1 MLSINDTMLLLIDA
15 QEKLFNA
22 MSNKEDLQKNTQ
34 RLVEGLKVLD
44 VPIVVTEQNPKGLGP
59 TINEI
64 VELLPAYNPLDKK
77 CFSCCQAPNIMEA
90 TKAVGRPNILLAGI
104 EMHVCVYQ
112 TCAELLEMGYRVEIV
127 ADAVSSRSEYNKHIG
142 LKKCLGLGASV
153 TCVETALFELL
164 RTAEHEHFKAI
175 SKIIR

>member
-1 MLSINDTMLLLIDA
+1 MLAINDTMLILIDA

-22 MSNKEDLQKNTQ
+22 MSNKEELQKHTKN
-34 RLVEGLKVLD
+34 LVEGLKTLN
-44 VPIVVTEQNPKGLGP
+44 VPVIVTEQNPKGLGP
-59 TINEI
+59 TLNELI
-64 VELLPAYNPLDKK
+64 ETLPAYEPLEKK
-77 CFSCCQAPNIMEA
+77 CFSCCQKPEIMQ
-90 TKAVGRPNILLAGI
+90 AVKNTARPNVLLAGI

-112 TCAELLEMGYRVEIV
+112 TCVELLEQGYHVEIV
-127 ADAVSSRSEYNKHIG
+127 ADAVSSRSEFNRRIG
-142 LKKCLGLGASV
+142 LKKCMALGAAV

>member
-1 MLSINDTMLLLIDA
+1 MLAVNNTMLLLIDA

-22 MSNKEDLQKNTQ
+22 MSDKEDLQKNIQ
-34 RLVEGLKVLD
+34 RLVEGLKVLG
-44 VPIVVTEQNPKGLGP
+44 VPVVVTEQNPKGLGP
-59 TINEI
+59 TLGDITA
-64 VELLPAYNPLDKK
+64 LLPVYHPLEKK
-77 CFSCCQAPNIMEA
+77 CFSCCDDAAILQAVK
-90 TKAVGRPNILLAGI
+90 TQGRPNILLAGI

-112 TCAELLEMGYRVEIV
+112 TCADLLELGYKVEIA
-127 ADAVSSRSEYNKHIG
+127 ADAVSSRSAFNKRIG

>member
-1 MLSINDTMLLLIDA
+1 MLSVSDTMLLLIDA

-22 MSNKEDLQKNTQ
+22 MSNKEELLKNTQ

-44 VPIVVTEQNPKGLGP
+44 VPIVVTEQNPRGLGP
-59 TINEI
+59 TLSGI
-64 VELLPAYNPLDKK
+64 VELLPAYSPLDKK
-77 CFSCCQAPNIMEA
+77 CFSCCQASNIMEA
-90 TKAVGRPNILLAGI
+90 VKAVGRPNILLAGI

-112 TCAELLEMGYRVEIV
+112 TCAELLEMGYKVEIA
-127 ADAVSSRSEYNKHIG
+127 ADAVSSRNEYNKRIG
-142 LKKCLGLGASV
+142 IKKCLGLGASI